1 MDHQPGQPDSP
12 ANDPP
17 ADAVQR
23 RLDDLER
30 RLDDLER
37 RLARLE
43 AFAPARK
50 PHEFAEEGPHS
61 ATSGSAVPPT
71 PTPVGSPPAA
81 DPVPPAI
88 RLTPES
94 TPTAATPR
102 PVMSPPPAPATPAAP
117 IGPVTRPIP
126 RHAPSKPAES
136 VEQLIGGKWFL
147 VLGALI
153 VVAGVGFFLKL
164 AYDQGWIANIPPAM
178 RCVCSGVFGLA
189 LIGAGLLSDRK
200 LGRFAGVG
208 FTAAGL
214 GVLYATAFAA
224 YAMFE
229 LVGPTAAFVMLC
241 AVSALGVVLAVRGR
255 SLLLAVL
262 ALAGGYLTP
271 LLLARPESPAWAL
284 PPYLLAL
291 LAVGSVL
298 AVRDRRYRPLASIV
312 WWATG
317 ILGGMWVTTSGDDA
331 PWLGLGF
338 VAAVWGAVH
347 AVRLRLP
354 DAETQHHRLVAATT
368 SFSTSLWAFG
378 IAWYLADTLGLTSM
392 WLVPAAGASVT
403 SLGGLALAGMLDG
416 FRERPRTVGESV
428 GVSLLCQAGAFLPI
442 TVAVG
447 IDTAWS
453 QILVWLLLGLGAVAA
468 GRWARAGSLAWYG
481 AVILGIGTL
490 RVLGEVL
497 GPLANGTVTS
507 VGLVFTWWMALM
519 AAAAASWGLCTRWS
533 GQIRPNADKPVPE
546 HLKALRVFS
555 GVAAGV
561 LLAAL
566 VWHDEATAEGG
577 LLAYLAIGVMGLAVA
592 TVLPRTRNWLTPA
605 AGAYLALSVSAW
617 AFAFLNPDWYMNR
630 PATPPLLYPGL
641 LWSLA
646 LIAAWTAAGFALARV
661 SIAEWEQSRFVAWA
675 GALLL
680 GLTATTLET
689 ARVAGTLT
697 TDATLRDGSVSIW
710 WAVVG
715 TALLAAGFARRAAWL
730 RYGGIGLLLVTTG
743 KVLTWD
749 LAQVSPAVRV
759 ACFIAIG
766 LVLLGVAAWY
776 LRAAKTNQS
785 ESPDLEPRTK

>member
-1 MDHQPGQPDSP
+1 MEHLPGQPDSP
-12 ANDPP
+12 ATPP
-17 ADAVQR
+17 TPPTPNPLTPPGDAIVR
-23 RLDDLER
+23 RI
-30 RLDDLER
+30 DDLER

-43 AFAPARK
+43 ASAPART
-50 PHEFAEEGPHS
+50 PETFATE
-61 ATSGSAVPPT
+61 
-71 PTPVGSPPAA
+71 PARPIA
-81 DPVPPAI
+81 PVP
-88 RLTPES
+88 T
-94 TPTAATPR
+94 
-102 PVMSPPPAPATPAAP
+102 PPAPTSPEPTPAVAAVRPPVSPVPAP
-117 IGPVTRPIP
+117 VASGATTAAPSGPVTRPIP
-126 RHAPSKPAES
+126 RAAPGKPAVS

-164 AYDQGWIANIPPAM
+164 AYDQGWIGNIPPAM
-178 RCVCSGVFGLA
+178 RCVFSGVFGLA
-189 LIGAGLLSDRK
+189 LIGAGLLSERK

-224 YAMFE
+224 YAVFE
-229 LVGPTAAFVMLC
+229 LVGPPVAFALLC
-241 AVSALGVVLAVRGR
+241 AVAGLGLALAVRGR

-262 ALAGGYLTP
+262 SLAGGYLTP
-271 LLLARPESPAWAL
+271 LILARPDSPAWAL

-291 LAVGSVL
+291 MAVGSVL
-298 AVRDRRYRPLASIV
+298 AVWDRRYRPLASIV

-354 DAETQHHRLVAATT
+354 DTDTQHHRLVAATT

-403 SLGGLALAGMLDG
+403 ALGGLALAGMLDG

-428 GVSLLCQAGAFLPI
+428 GVSLLCQAGAFVPI
-442 TVAVG
+442 TIAVG

-481 AVILGIGTL
+481 ATILGIGTL
-490 RVLGEVL
+490 RVLYEVL
-497 GPLANGTVTS
+497 GPLANGTVNS

-519 AAAAASWGLCTRWS
+519 AAAAASWGLCAWWS
-533 GQIRPNADKPVPE
+533 GQIRPNPDTPVPE
-546 HLKALRVFS
+546 HLRVLRVLS

-577 LLAYLAIGVMGLAVA
+577 LLAYLAIGVLGLAIA
-592 TVLPRTRNWLTPA
+592 TVLTRTRHWLTPA
-605 AGAYLALSVSAW
+605 SSVYLMMSVAAW
-617 AFAFLNPDWYMNR
+617 AFAFLSADWYMNR

-641 LWSLA
+641 LWSLP
-646 LIAAWTAAGFALARV
+646 LIAVWAAMGFALAR
-661 SIAEWEQSRFVAWA
+661 SPMELWRQSRFVAWA
-675 GALLL
+675 GALGL

-689 ARVAGTLT
+689 ARIAGTLT

-776 LRAAKTNQS
+776 LRAAKAGESQQS
-785 ESPDLEPRTK
+785 QPRA

>member
-1 MDHQPGQPDSP
+1 MS
-12 ANDPP
+12 
-17 ADAVQR
+17 
-23 RLDDLER
+23 
-30 RLDDLER
+30 
-37 RLARLE
+37 
-43 AFAPARK
+43 
-50 PHEFAEEGPHS
+50 
-61 ATSGSAVPPT
+61 
-71 PTPVGSPPAA
+71 
-81 DPVPPAI
+81 PVPAPGM
-88 RLTPES
+88 S
-94 TPTAATPR
+94 GAT
-102 PVMSPPPAPATPAAP
+102 PATPAAP
-117 IGPVTRPIP
+117 SGPVTRPIP
-126 RHAPSKPAES
+126 RAAPSKPPVS

-164 AYDQGWIANIPPAM
+164 AYDQGWIGNIPPAM
-178 RCVCSGVFGLA
+178 RCVFSGVFGLA
-189 LIGAGLLSDRK
+189 LIGAGLLSERK

-224 YAMFE
+224 YAVFE
-229 LVGPTAAFVMLC
+229 LVGPPVAFALLC
-241 AVSALGVVLAVRGR
+241 AVAGLGLALAVRGR

-262 ALAGGYLTP
+262 SLVGGYLTP
-271 LLLARPESPAWAL
+271 LILARPDSPAWAL

-291 LAVGSVL
+291 MAVGSVL

-317 ILGGMWVTTSGDDA
+317 ILGGLWVTEFGDAA

-403 SLGGLALAGMLDG
+403 ALGGLALAGMLDG

-428 GVSLLCQAGAFLPI
+428 GVSLLCQAGAFVPI
-442 TVAVG
+442 TIAVG

-481 AVILGIGTL
+481 ATILGIGTL

-497 GPLANGTVTS
+497 GPLANGTVNS

-519 AAAAASWGLCTRWS
+519 AAAAASWGLCAWWS
-533 GQIRPNADKPVPE
+533 GQIRPNPDKPVPE
-546 HLKALRVFS
+546 HLRVLRVLA

-577 LLAYLAIGVMGLAVA
+577 LLAYLAIGVLGLAVA

-605 AGAYLALSVSAW
+605 AGAYLAMSVASW
-617 AFAFLNPDWYMNR
+617 AFAFLSADWYMNR
-630 PATPPLLYPGL
+630 PATRPLLYPGL
-641 LWSLA
+641 LWSLP
-646 LIAAWTAAGFALARV
+646 LIAAWTAMGVALARV
-661 SIAEWEQSRFVAWA
+661 SIAGWERSRFVAWA
-675 GALLL
+675 GALGL

-689 ARVAGTLT
+689 ARIAGTLT

-776 LRAAKTNQS
+776 LRAAKTNQP

>member
-1 MDHQPGQPDSP
+1 MDSQPGQPDAH
-12 ANDPP
+12 ANPP
-17 ADAVQR
+17 ADSVQ
-23 RLDDLER
+23 R

-43 AFAPARK
+43 ALAPALK
-50 PHEFAEEGPHS
+50 PHEFAEEGPRS
-61 ATSGSAVPPT
+61 AGSESALPPT
-71 PTPVGSPPAA
+71 TTPVGLQPVA
-81 DPVPPAI
+81 DSVPPAI
-88 RLTPES
+88 RLTPEP
-94 TPTAATPR
+94 TPTAAAPR
-102 PVMSPPPAPATPAAP
+102 PAMSPLPAPTGTPVPPLASPPAS
-117 IGPVTRPIP
+117 GPVKRPIP
-126 RHAPSKPAES
+126 RPAPSKPSVS

-164 AYDQGWIANIPPAM
+164 AYDQGWIGNIPPAM
-178 RCVCSGVFGLA
+178 RCVFSGVFGMA
-189 LIGAGLLSDRK
+189 LIGAGLLSERK

-224 YAMFE
+224 YAIFE
-229 LVGPTAAFVMLC
+229 LVGPSLAFVMLC
-241 AVSALGVVLAVRGR
+241 AVSALGLTLAVRGR

-271 LLLARPESPAWAL
+271 LILVRPDSPAWAL

-291 LAVGSVL
+291 MAVGSVL

-317 ILGGMWVTTSGDDA
+317 ILGGMWVTVSGDDA

-403 SLGGLALAGMLDG
+403 ALGGLALAGMLDG

-428 GVSLLCQAGAFLPI
+428 GVSLLCQAGAFVPI

-453 QILVWLLLGLGAVAA
+453 QIMVWLLLGLGAVAA

-481 AVILGIGTL
+481 AAILGIGTL

-519 AAAAASWGLCTRWS
+519 VAAAASWGACAWMS
-533 GQIRPNADKPVPE
+533 GRIRPNPDKPVPE
-546 HLKALRVFS
+546 HLRVLRVLA

-566 VWHDEATAEGG
+566 VWHDDATAEGG
-577 LLAYLAIGVMGLAVA
+577 LLAYLAIGVLGLAIA
-592 TVLPRTRNWLTPA
+592 TVRRAARKWLTPA
-605 AGAYLALSVSAW
+605 SGVYLGLAVLAW
-617 AFAFLNPDWYMNR
+617 AYAFLNSDWYMNR

-641 LWSLA
+641 LWSLP
-646 LIAAWTAAGFALARV
+646 LIVAWAAMGFALARA
-661 SIAEWEQSRFVAWA
+661 SIIGWERSRFVAWA
-675 GALLL
+675 GALAL
-680 GLTATTLET
+680 GLSATTLET
-689 ARVAGTLT
+689 ARIAGTLT

-710 WAVVG
+710 WALVG
-715 TALLAAGFARRAAWL
+715 TGLLAAGFARRAAWL

-776 LRAAKTNQS
+776 LRAGKAGESQQS
-785 ESPDLEPRTK
+785 QPRA